1 MSLEIA
7 SVLLVLDDNDDK
19 LNLRVIARLQ
29 KWYAIRLTTH
39 KKIVYSKFRTLN
51 RKTYDIR
58 VRRVIA
64 EKFVF

>member
-7 SVLLVLDDNDDK
+7 SVLLVLDDNDNK
-19 LNLRVIARLQ
+19 LNLLIIPLLQ

-39 KKIVYSKFRTLN
+39 KIVYSKFRTLN
-51 RKTYDIR
+51 RKTYDMR
-58 VRRVIA
+58 VRRLIA